1 MDAAVLL
8 TFAAASLV
16 LAAAPGPDILY
27 VLAQSAQSGAR
38 AGLAVVVGLMIGC
51 LIQTAAAAAG
61 LAAVVAASPWLF
73 WTIRLAG
80 AAYLVYLAW
89 GAWHAPVSVG
99 QTQAERIS
107 LAVLLR
113 RGRHQPQGADLLSGL
128 FPAVC
133 EQRSDG
139 LADGLRN
146 GTSWRCLYAVRLCGD
161 GRLRAFCRGAFRYD
175 SITSGSVCF
184 EQSFGTH
191 FPGAGCG
198 GCSGAMTFPSSVEF

>member
-113 RGRHQPQGADLLSGL
+113 RGVIMNVTNPKVQIFFLAFFPQFVEPGTEGVALAVQMAGQGAIFLIATVVVFSACALAAGVLATALRNPKWAGLLNRASAVL
-128 FPAVC
+128 FL
-133 EQRSDG
+133 G
-139 LADGLRN
+139 LAVSALF
-146 GTSWRCLYAVRLCGD
+146 A
-161 GRLRAFCRGAFRYD
+161 
-175 SITSGSVCF
+175 
-184 EQSFGTH
+184 
-191 FPGAGCG
+191 
-198 GCSGAMTFPSSVEF
+198 